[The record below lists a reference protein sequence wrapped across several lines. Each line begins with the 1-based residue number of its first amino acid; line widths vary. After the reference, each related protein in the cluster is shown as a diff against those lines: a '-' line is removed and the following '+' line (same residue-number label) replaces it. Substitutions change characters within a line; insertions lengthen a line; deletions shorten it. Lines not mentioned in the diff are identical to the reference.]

1 MNQKQFLKHIETTFK
16 NALELIRRKNQDYS
30 KTENAFAN
38 FEFARLVGL
47 DVSRAILLRVV
58 DKIARL
64 SNLLDK
70 DIAVVDES
78 LQDTCIDVVNY
89 MAILMAYLDNE
100 KQKGA

>member
-38 FEFARLVGL
+38 FEFAQLVGL
-47 DVSRAILLRVV
+47 DVNRAILLRIV

-70 DIAVVDES
+70 EDLAVIDES
-78 LQDTCIDVVNY
+78 LQDTCIDAINY
-89 MAILMAYLDNE
+89 LAILAVHLSYS
-100 KQKGA
+100 